1 MITKVG
7 TTRRNQEEPQH
18 RLITGVYDDLI
29 QAAPMIQ
36 ADTTIEEAERLF
48 RRDPFLAC
56 LIVGNGRKQPIGIVM
71 RERFHEIMSKR
82 FSPALFHEKPITRL
96 MDGDAVIV
104 EWGMDTGELLDLA
117 AARPEERMY
126 DSIVVTRHQ
135 EYIGILSSKQLSLLS
150 SRVRMNS
157 KRKEKEVVSS
167 TLEAL
172 DAIRHEAERV
182 REAAGDGNRHADRM
196 IEETTTGK
204 TVLDSV
210 SASFHQVVVEV
221 EGQAQQTK
229 LLKEHTEAV
238 AQAVGVIRSWS
249 DSCHMLALNAS
260 IEAARAGEQGRG
272 FQVVAGEVRKLA
284 ALTKS
289 ATGQIEATLNQ
300 MTDAINLTIQA
311 SDYTNAEVQTTLSG
325 LTTAV
330 KQFEQLSRA
339 IVDNRN
345 RLEQV
350 DAYAKRM
357 VTAARDAHT
366 QLTTMSDS
374 P

>member
-7 TTRRNQEEPQH
+7 TTQRTQEEPQQ
-18 RLITGVYDDLI
+18 RLVTNEYDDLI
-29 QAAPMIQ
+29 RQAPIIQ
-36 ADTTIEEAERLF
+36 AGTTIEEAEHRF
-48 RRDPFLAC
+48 RRDPFLLC
-56 LIVGNGRKQPIGIVM
+56 LIVGNDRQQPIGIVM
-71 RERFHEIMSKR
+71 RERFHEFMSKR
-82 FSPALFHEKPITRL
+82 FSPALFYEKPITRL
-96 MDGDAVIV
+96 MDGNALIV
-104 EWGMDTGELLDLA
+104 EWGTDTGELLDLA

-126 DSIVVTRHQ
+126 DSIVFTRNQ
-135 EYIGILSSKQLSLLS
+135 EYTGILSSKQLSLLS
-150 SRVRMNS
+150 SRIRTNS

-167 TLEAL
+167 TLRAL
-172 DAIRHEAERV
+172 DTIRNEAEHV
-182 REAAGDGNRHADRM
+182 REAAADGKWHADRM

-204 TVLDSV
+204 TVLDNV
-210 SASFHQVVVEV
+210 AASFHQVVAEV
-221 EGQAQQTK
+221 GGQAQQTK

-260 IEAARAGEQGRG
+260 IEAARAGEHGRG
-272 FQVVAGEVRKLA
+272 FQVVASEVRKLA

-300 MTDAINLTIQA
+300 MTDALNLTIQA
-311 SDYTNAEVQTTLSG
+311 SEHTNKEVQTTLSG

-339 IVDNRN
+339 IVDNRH
-345 RLEQV
+345 RLEQA
-350 DAYAKRM
+350 DAYAMRM
-357 VTAARDAHT
+357 LDTAHDAHR
-366 QLTTMSDS
+366 QLTTMSDR